1 MGTSK
6 SAVLAPEAMVTVW
19 LPSLALLTKS
29 AFGTSSTV
37 RFTVRLAL
45 TAREAVT
52 LNLASVP
59 PPSNTS
65 VFRRRM
71 LTVSGSWMVN
81 VARLSVPAAPPP
93 KPVPL
98 LEFNAPRPMSTVSP
112 LLSTA
117 LSVAA
122 LRVRVTEV
130 AVVPVVGPVKVTVG
144 VSAVFRLLQVTPVG
158 RVVGQVTM

>member
-59 PPSNTS
+59 SNTS
-65 VFRRRM
+65 VFCRRI

-98 LEFNAPRPMSTVSP
+98 LEVNAPRPMSTVSP

-144 VSAVFRLLQVTPVG
+144 VAAVFRLLQVTPVG